1 MDATS
6 REQEI
11 AALLRITRTISDG
24 APFEEVMHVMVDEAG
39 KRLAFDAFAV
49 LLIDEETE
57 QLAIK
62 SARRISH
69 EFTKRYRRP
78 VAGGVTPRLVFGEQ
92 PVLIAE
98 AQAESAEC
106 RELRLES
113 EFRSL
118 LCVPL
123 VTGGGGVGYLHFE
136 RSGGEPFTPDDM
148 GFAQLL
154 ANLGALAREMAGLR
168 EQNEQLRFT
177 DPVTG
182 ALKYNTFL
190 RALRRELERAA
201 IHAAST
207 AVGLL
212 DIDNFKPYSEIHG
225 LKAGRQLLAEV
236 AAVIKGHVKGIDLVG
251 RLGLDELIF
260 AVCKAGD
267 RAETEQLF
275 DSIRQAVEAHGRSC
289 SEPHPV
295 ATIGGL
301 FVAPG
306 QEVGDF
312 TPIILRLR
320 YALHLARNKGGN
332 HVLFVEA

>member
-1 MDATS
+1 MDAT
-6 REQEI
+6 RCEQE
-11 AALLRITRTISDG
+11 AVALLRITRTISDG
-24 APFEEVMHVMVDEAG
+24 APFEEVVHVMVEEAG

-49 LLIDEETE
+49 LLVDVETE

-62 SARRISH
+62 LARRISH
-69 EFTKRYRRP
+69 AFAKRYRRP
-78 VAGGVTPRLVFGEQ
+78 IGGGVTAKLIFGEQ

-98 AQAESAEC
+98 ADAASGEY
-106 RELRLES
+106 RELRLEG
-113 EFRSL
+113 EFTSL

-123 VTGGGGVGYLHFE
+123 VAGGGGVGYLHFE
-136 RSGGEPFTPDDM
+136 RAGGEPFTPDDL
-148 GFAQLL
+148 GFTQLL
-154 ANLGALAREMAGLR
+154 ANLGAVAREMGALR
-168 EQNEQLRFT
+168 EQNEQLTFA

-201 IHAAST
+201 IHSSHT

-212 DIDNFKPYSEIHG
+212 DVDNFKPYSEIHG
-225 LKAGRQLLAEV
+225 LKAGRQLLADV
-236 AAVIKGHVKGIDLVG
+236 AGITKARVKGIDLVG
-251 RLGLDELIF
+251 RLGLDDLIL

-267 RAETEQLF
+267 RAEAERLF

-289 SEPHPV
+289 AEPHPV

-301 FVAPG
+301 FISPG
-306 QEVGDF
+306 QEIGDF

-320 YALHLARNKGGN
+320 HALHLARNKGGN
-332 HVLFVEA
+332 QVLFVET